1 MANLYRKQGN
11 EAVNIRRK
19 LLANYRRL
27 FDKNPQNTTDFS
39 NVDNKPMGNTIL
51 ERNRRRGSK
60 YVEAFVSIVI
70 DSFYMYS
77 LEAAKQNGKLINQ
90 KSYQQLTTKNLKK
103 ELQKMRRRS
112 MAQN

>member
-1 MANLYRKQGN
+1 M
-11 EAVNIRRK
+11 
-19 LLANYRRL
+19 LANYRRL
-27 FDKNPQNTTDFS
+27 FDKKTENTTDFS
-39 NVDNKPMGNTIL
+39 NVDNKAMGKTIL

-60 YVEAFVSIVI
+60 YVEALISILI
-70 DSFYMYS
+70 DSFLIYS
-77 LEAAKQNGKLINQ
+77 LGAAKQNGKLINQ